1 MCYYIIYIKD
11 KHQSPTHTDLI
22 FDEGF
27 TEMQMTS
34 RPNRDALGQAIDIY
48 RDAMRPFIVR
58 QLRRVRGSSVEEL
71 IERGLGDR
79 QADEFHRRLNENV
92 DIEAAIDL
100 NYFPK
105 VFRDNWRAAFMQHF
119 SDDLTVQSTL
129 WMIKSARDQIAH
141 PGNEDIDPEFT
152 RARLY
157 DIADLLGK
165 INAPDQKLAVEA
177 LRDNLFASIESG
189 EQPDSIRLD
198 DESQTSSKE
207 THESQASPPPS
218 SSNNLIPWR
227 DIIRPNNDV
236 ALGTFQEAEFAADL
250 QQVHDGRADAT
261 GYGNPVSFFNQ
272 TYITPG
278 IRTLLVNALK
288 RLGGSG
294 GDPVIQTKTGFGGG
308 KTHSLIA
315 LYHLVKSTDALI
327 NPPTDREEHQRTSQ
341 EINSMMQE
349 AEYDSTADR
358 PHVAVIDGTYLA
370 QTDLTATKET
380 GDPLNTLWGVLA
392 YQLGAQDA
400 YDIIGAAAREG
411 TAPGGSQL
419 DQLFELIGPCVIL
432 MDELVAY
439 VRNAGDAK
447 DNIYTFI
454 QALTQAVRRSS
465 NAVLVVTLP
474 ESAVEAG
481 GEGGADALSRL
492 DSILGRIEAKWEP
505 LEVNETFEVVRR
517 RLFGRVRDEIVRDR
531 VCEAFSRM
539 YASSRR
545 DYPQEVSEPRYLDR
559 MKACYPIHPEIF
571 DRLYS
576 DWSSIQG
583 FQRTRGVLR
592 MMANCIS
599 RLYLRGDASLLIMPA
614 NLTLDDPALSNEFLP
629 LLDGEWRPVLTEVDS
644 DGSRTDNIDRD
655 IQRFSN
661 VGGASRRIARTV
673 FLGSAASGALRGI
686 DDRQIHLGV
695 VEPGQGVSV
704 YKEALGRMNGA
715 LYYLYNRDN
724 RYYFH
729 ADENL
734 NKVATDRADALSD
747 RDVEECIIAQLH
759 EAVGTGRR
767 RRTDVV
773 VCPQNSDDV
782 RDMDVVQLVIL
793 PPSKFLRSRS
803 SDSDGATP
811 TARGI
816 LLNRGDAPRIH
827 RNAILFLTAKN
838 DDIRALR
845 NIVKTYL
852 AWDSIINTDR
862 RIERLTGD
870 RLQQAINTARSAKT
884 QLSQALLRAYRW
896 GMAPSQKNP
905 QQASY
910 DFSTFLI
917 NTAESGDIVDSAF
930 RKFIEEEALVD
941 EISPSALESMLQRYV
956 WSSPNYSD
964 HIGVDN
970 LWELMTRNV
979 YLHRLRNREV
989 LIRCVADGVLE
1000 SKFGCAGAFKD
1011 EKYEGMRFGESM
1023 PHLLLTDAGS
1033 MILVTPE
1040 MAQLVIEEAPTHD
1053 PDDTSD
1059 TGTDEES
1066 EPEPA
1071 PSPSGPKRIVVTKT
1085 MQGNISLDNINQLRD
1100 EIIRNLNDD
1109 DGSVTI
1115 EITITANKHDGFS
1128 ESTTR
1133 AVRDNSIQLGLNLN
1147 TSDD

>member
-1 MCYYIIYIKD
+1 
-11 KHQSPTHTDLI
+11 
-22 FDEGF
+22 
-27 TEMQMTS
+27 MQMTS

-58 QLRRVRGSSVEEL
+58 QLRRVQGTSVEEL

-79 QADEFHRRLNENV
+79 QADEFRHRLTENG

-105 VFRDNWRAAFMQHF
+105 VFRDNWRAAFSRHF
-119 SDDLTVQSTL
+119 NDDLTVQSTL
-129 WMIKSARDQIAH
+129 WLIKTARDQIAH
-141 PGNEDIDPEFT
+141 PGSEDLDPEYT

-157 DIADLLGK
+157 DIADLIGK
-165 INAPDQKLAVEA
+165 INEPEQKQAVEA
-177 LRDNLFASIESG
+177 IRDNLFVSSESG
-189 EQPDSIRLD
+189 EQPDSIQLD
-198 DESQTSSKE
+198 EESQTPSTE
-207 THESQASPPPS
+207 TQESQDSPQRP
-218 SSNNLIPWR
+218 SSNNLTPWR
-227 DIIRPNNDV
+227 DIIRPNTDV

-261 GYGNPVSFFNQ
+261 GYGNPVSFFSQ
-272 TYITPG
+272 TFITPG

-327 NPPTDREEHQRTSQ
+327 NPPADREEHQRTSD
-341 EINSMMQE
+341 EINRIIQD
-349 AEYDSTADR
+349 AEWDPAVGVVPR
-358 PHVAVIDGTYLA
+358 VAVLDGSYLA
-370 QTDLTATKET
+370 ETDLTATRET
-380 GDPLNTLWGVLA
+380 GDPLNTLWGVMA
-392 YQLGAQDA
+392 YQLGGQDA
-400 YDIIGAAAREG
+400 YEIVGGAARGG
-411 TAPGGSQL
+411 TAPGGAQL
-419 DQLFELIGPCVIL
+419 DELLEHVGPCVIL

-454 QALTQAVRRSS
+454 QALTQSVRRSN

-492 DSILGRIEAKWEP
+492 DSILSRIEAKWEP
-505 LEVNETFEVVRR
+505 LEVHETFEVVRR
-517 RLFGRVRDEIVRDR
+517 RLFGRVRDNAARNQ

-545 DYPQEVSEPRYLDR
+545 DYPQDVSEPHYLDR

-576 DWSSIQG
+576 DWSSIPG

-599 RLYLRGDASLLIMPA
+599 RLYLRGDASPLIMPA

-629 LLDGEWRPVLTEVDS
+629 LLNGEWRPVLTEVDS
-644 DGSRTDNIDRD
+644 DGSRTDNIDIN

-661 VGGASRRIARTV
+661 VGGAARRIARTV
-673 FLGSAASGALRGI
+673 FLGSAASGAVRGI
-686 DDRQIHLGV
+686 DDRRIHLGV

-715 LYYLYNRDN
+715 LYYLYNSDN

-729 ADENL
+729 AEENL
-734 NKVATDRADALSD
+734 NKVATDRADALSN
-747 RDVEECIIAQLH
+747 RDVEECIITHLQ
-759 EAVGTGRR
+759 EAVGIGRR
-767 RRTDVV
+767 RSTDVV
-773 VCPQNSDDV
+773 VCPNTSADV
-782 RDMDVVQLVIL
+782 RDMDAVQLIVL
-793 PPSKFLRSRS
+793 PPSIFLRSRS
-803 SDSDGATP
+803 SDSDEATP
-811 TARGI
+811 TSLDI

-870 RLQQAINTARSAKT
+870 RLQQAMNTVRSTKT
-884 QLSQALLRAYRW
+884 QLSQALIRAYRW
-896 GMAPSQKNP
+896 GMAPSQANP
-905 QQASY
+905 QEAIY

-917 NTAESGDIVDSAF
+917 NTAETGDIVDSAF
-930 RKFIEEEALVD
+930 KKFIEEEALVD
-941 EISPSALESMLQRYV
+941 EISSSALESMLQRYV
-956 WSSPNYSD
+956 WNSPNHSD
-964 HIGVDN
+964 HIGVDT

-979 YLHRLRNREV
+979 YLHRLRNRDV
-989 LIRCVADGVLE
+989 LIRCVAQGVLE
-1000 SKFGCAGAFKD
+1000 SKFGCAEAYDD
-1011 EKYEGMRFGESM
+1011 EKYEGMHFGKSM
-1023 PHLLLTDAGS
+1023 SPLLLTDAGS
-1033 MILVTPE
+1033 MLLVTPE
-1040 MAQLVIEEAPTHD
+1040 MAQLVLEETSPTDLDPSPEPD
-1053 PDDTSD
+1053 PDDPLP
-1059 TGTDEES
+1059 TDPDED
-1066 EPEPA
+1066 PDPD
-1071 PSPSGPKRIVVTKT
+1071 PTPTPPGPKRIVVTKT
-1085 MQGNISLDNINQLRD
+1085 LQDNISLDNINQLRD
-1100 EIIRNLNDD
+1100 EIIRNLNADN
-1109 DGSVTI
+1109 GAVTI
-1115 EITITANKHDGFS
+1115 EITITGNKAEGFS
-1128 ESTTR
+1128 ESTAR
-1133 AVRDNSIQLGLNLN
+1133 AVRENSAQLGLDLN
-1147 TSDD
+1147 TSDE